1 MLPIFPLSMKMSI
14 NHTTRC
20 CVESLFSIDL
30 LSLPNRCGSDLKLSS
45 RKYSRSGIKIN
56 CFLFCVPLAYSY
68 FCRCKTDKRNCYM
81 TNGAAMQG
89 VYVNVPT
96 MDWSLFRELVRKF
109 GWQVETR
116 EQLLDRFVNSR
127 PATPVIS
134 EEEIMDEVKAVRY
147 AK

>member
-1 MLPIFPLSMKMSI
+1 
-14 NHTTRC
+14 
-20 CVESLFSIDL
+20 
-30 LSLPNRCGSDLKLSS
+30 
-45 RKYSRSGIKIN
+45 
-56 CFLFCVPLAYSY
+56 
-68 FCRCKTDKRNCYM
+68 M